1 MVLFFLYF
9 CLEENLRFFSYYSV
23 LLNTLSES
31 TIHMNVYKYKHLH
44 LVVALSLPMKSEVDY
59 PYSRLQKDLKNIL
72 SYIHCLQKRVSKK
85 WLSWPVAHCTSNQS
99 IGQQLLLFS
108 IFYTYLYKKQSL
120 EILKL
125 EYFLNKIVSD
135 HKLEINVQ

>member
-59 PYSRLQKDLKNIL
+59 PYSRLQKDLKKHIIL
-72 SYIHCLQKRVSKK
+72 HSLSMEKSFKKVVKLASCSLYIKLVDRSTIAF
-85 WLSWPVAHCTSNQS
+85 LSST
-99 IGQQLLLFS
+99 
-108 IFYTYLYKKQSL
+108 FYIYLYKISHSK
-120 EILKL
+120 
-125 EYFLNKIVSD
+125 F
-135 HKLEINVQ
+135 